1 MVTRAGHHRA
11 HMCVK
16 VGGGA
21 WSIGPWSACGGCASR
36 APMTRRHVVAT
47 GGFQR
52 GGVPADGH
60 PSRGATHRASHE
72 HGLHRHMEI
81 DEHGWLQE
89 NARDTPTPP
98 TQPLIGPREN
108 RRHSLGVGRVS
119 TGLSYSSAYDK
130 PEKVCGRTVTMVTVR
145 PQQMLMNTRA
155 KRRTA
160 ASRQSVL
167 YAWVRPPDC
176 RRRSNTRR
184 CPGGASR
191 GATPRL
197 RSVGVGIGIMYVM
210 VATSLK
216 ISSVSVLRSLSL
228 LPTARTLEH
237 VLARVHVGDHLGAV
251 AGKPY
256 PSPIVHGVLIPLVA
270 IVCVP
275 PDVIHVSATPPGT
288 IEALKFIGVI
298 GTPCVYVSAAPASA
312 IPLRPSHR
320 CHTVRDSRWS
330 PLLLLVIAGGFW

>member
-21 WSIGPWSACGGCASR
+21 WSIGPWSARGGFASR

-98 TQPLIGPREN
+98 TQPLVGPREN

-160 ASRQSVL
+160 ASRQPVL

-176 RRRSNTRR
+176 RRRSRYAPLPRR
-184 CPGGASR
+184 SIA
-191 GATPRL
+191 
-197 RSVGVGIGIMYVM
+197 RSNAAISGRVGVGIGTVTITDAASTYG
-210 VATSLK
+210 T
-216 ISSVSVLRSLSL
+216 LRLQPNPHVTYRYL
-228 LPTARTLEH
+228 MLPRARTDER
-237 VLARVHVGDHLGAV
+237 VLTGIRVDHLRAFGGRPPFLNPAYHLPSFSNEYSYPVKPRSPFTAV
-251 AGKPY
+251 Q
-256 PSPIVHGVLIPLVA
+256 
-270 IVCVP
+270 
-275 PDVIHVSATPPGT
+275 VSATPPGT
-288 IEALKFIGVI
+288 M
-298 GTPCVYVSAAPASA
+298 
-312 IPLRPSHR
+312 
-320 CHTVRDSRWS
+320 RWR
-330 PLLLLVIAGGFW
+330 

>member
-21 WSIGPWSACGGCASR
+21 WSIGPWSACGGFASR

-60 PSRGATHRASHE
+60 PSRGATNRASHE
-72 HGLHRHMEI
+72 NGLHRHMEI

-98 TQPLIGPREN
+98 TQPLIGPRED

-130 PEKVCGRTVTMVTVR
+130 PEKVCGRTVTIVTVR

-160 ASRQSVL
+160 ASSQPVL
-167 YAWVRPPDC
+167 YAGVRPPDC
-176 RRRSNTRR
+176 RRRSRYAPLPRR
-184 CPGGASR
+184 SIARNNAAISGR
-191 GATPRL
+191 
-197 RSVGVGIGIMYVM
+197 VGVGIGTVTEAV
-210 VATSLK
+210 VAT
-216 ISSVSVLRSLSL
+216 
-228 LPTARTLEH
+228 H
-237 VLARVHVGDHLGAV
+237 
-251 AGKPY
+251 
-256 PSPIVHGVLIPLVA
+256 
-270 IVCVP
+270 
-275 PDVIHVSATPPGT
+275 
-288 IEALKFIGVI
+288 
-298 GTPCVYVSAAPASA
+298 
-312 IPLRPSHR
+312 
-320 CHTVRDSRWS
+320 
-330 PLLLLVIAGGFW
+330 